1 MVTTRG
7 RALAAEARAA
17 PEAREGDVDQGQKTR
32 KTTGQRANRSKNNN
46 VPPSTPPS
54 SGGKGKEKPMS
65 WQLSTRLGRG
75 KLQDIMNLPIEIFAK
90 ICYYLDPLDLRH
102 LALTNKRVWDFL
114 MTKEAKHIWKE
125 TLSSVKDLPECPT
138 DLNEPQYVCLMY
150 SSECHTLGCQ
160 SRGTQVDW
168 FYRVRFCKACFDVKM
183 TNESG
188 ASEASQSVRYR
199 SWFPGLL
206 EYLDGSE
213 IYDLGYYSYSESG
226 KHFYIDGVNN
236 VVETYKT
243 LLKGSDA
250 EQRIEEYKKQLSDQ
264 SRYRAST
271 GAAMLKWHLFNV
283 GIEAT
288 VNLHARQG
296 VLNPDKGPRRR
307 TCYPMSLLSSPPP
320 PPPPLPTESDVCCL
334 DFSSIAPLKSAIRK
348 TLDEGHY
355 YHTN

>member
-138 DLNEPQYVCLMY
+138 DLNEPQ
-150 SSECHTLGCQ
+150 
-160 SRGTQVDW
+160 
-168 FYRVRFCKACFDVKM
+168 M